1 MEKTI
6 SKNKKTDLNEGI
18 NLNEILERESNL
30 YLFIKRSIDIICS
43 LAGIIVLSPIFLIVS
58 ILIKIEDPKGRI
70 IFCQERNGQHP
81 KTFKMYKFRSM
92 VHNAEELLKHLQE
105 QNEQTGPAF
114 KMTDDP
120 RITKVGKFIRK
131 TSLDELPQLFNV
143 LKGDMSLVGPRP
155 PIPREV
161 EQYNSYQ
168 KQRLLV
174 KPGLTCIWQVSGRN
188 NIGFDEWVE
197 MDLEYIKNYNEWMNN
212 PYFDD
217 ETKQE
222 LKAIQND
229 EKEIEDRFYKEL
241 EFGTG
246 GLRGVIGYGTNRIN
260 KYTVRKATFGLCN
273 YILKKC
279 KEYGQKRGVVIAYD
293 SRHKSKEFCIEAAKT
308 LAACGIKAY
317 IYDSLRSTPQ
327 LSFSVRYLNC
337 VAGIVITASHNP
349 PEYNGYKVY
358 WSDGGQVCPDIANE
372 IIQEVNKI
380 EDYSKIPTTK
390 LGDNLIQVLNKDID
404 KAFINEVKKQIINQD
419 VIDRVGDKIKII
431 YTPIHGTGNIP
442 VREVLKQSGFKNV
455 EVVKEQELPDSNFST
470 VEYPNPEEK
479 AVFEIAIEMAKNSG
493 ADIIMGTDPDCDR
506 VGVVV
511 KNNEG
516 EYVVLNGNQVGS
528 LLVEYVISS
537 NKENISNQVN
547 PTIIKTIV
555 TSELGAKIAKENGVD
570 CIDTLTGFK
579 FIGEKINQFEQNKDR
594 TFVMGYEESYGY
606 LVGTHARDKDGVVS
620 ALLISE
626 MAAYYYDKGMTLYEG
641 LQEVYKKYGYYKEDL
656 KSITLKGIDG
666 MKQIQNIMD
675 YFRTSDIQTIAD
687 IKVAEVRDYKKG
699 INDLPKS
706 DVLKFILEDESWIAV
721 RPSGT
726 EAKIKFYFGCNGENQ
741 ELVDDKLDLIMEY
754 IIKRV
759 NV

>member
-1 MEKTI
+1 M
-6 SKNKKTDLNEGI
+6 
-18 NLNEILERESNL
+18 R
-30 YLFIKRSIDIICS
+30 
-43 LAGIIVLSPIFLIVS
+43 
-58 ILIKIEDPKGRI
+58 
-70 IFCQERNGQHP
+70 
-81 KTFKMYKFRSM
+81 
-92 VHNAEELLKHLQE
+92 
-105 QNEQTGPAF
+105 
-114 KMTDDP
+114 
-120 RITKVGKFIRK
+120 
-131 TSLDELPQLFNV
+131 
-143 LKGDMSLVGPRP
+143 
-155 PIPREV
+155 
-161 EQYNSYQ
+161 
-168 KQRLLV
+168 
-174 KPGLTCIWQVSGRN
+174 
-188 NIGFDEWVE
+188 
-197 MDLEYIKNYNEWMNN
+197 EYIKNYNEWMNN

-279 KEYGQKRGVVIAYD
+279 KEDGQKRGVVIAYD

-620 ALLISE
+620 SLLISE

-641 LQEVYKKYGYYKEDL
+641 LQEVYKKYGYYKEEL

-666 MKQIQNIMD
+666 MKQIQNIMNS
-675 YFRTSDIQTIAD
+675 FRNSGIDSIAD
-687 IKVAEVRDYKKG
+687 IKVNEIRDYKEG
-699 INDLPKS
+699 IDDLPKS
-706 DVLKFILEDESWIAV
+706 DVLKFILEDGSWIAV

-726 EAKIKFYFGCNGENQ
+726 EPKIKFYFGCNGDNQ
-741 ELVDDKLDLIMEY
+741 EIVDEKLELIIED
-754 IIKRV
+754 ITNRV
-759 NV
+759 NK

>member
-1 MEKTI
+1 M
-6 SKNKKTDLNEGI
+6 
-18 NLNEILERESNL
+18 R
-30 YLFIKRSIDIICS
+30 
-43 LAGIIVLSPIFLIVS
+43 
-58 ILIKIEDPKGRI
+58 
-70 IFCQERNGQHP
+70 
-81 KTFKMYKFRSM
+81 
-92 VHNAEELLKHLQE
+92 
-105 QNEQTGPAF
+105 
-114 KMTDDP
+114 
-120 RITKVGKFIRK
+120 
-131 TSLDELPQLFNV
+131 
-143 LKGDMSLVGPRP
+143 
-155 PIPREV
+155 
-161 EQYNSYQ
+161 
-168 KQRLLV
+168 
-174 KPGLTCIWQVSGRN
+174 
-188 NIGFDEWVE
+188 
-197 MDLEYIKNYNEWMNN
+197 EYIKNYNEWMNN

-273 YILKKC
+273 YILKKHG
-279 KEYGQKRGVVIAYD
+279 KDGQKRGVVIAYD

-455 EVVKEQELPDSNFST
+455 EVVKGQELPDSNFST

-479 AVFEIAIEMAKNSG
+479 AVFEIAINMAKESG
-493 ADIIMGTDPDCDR
+493 TDIILGTDPDCDR

-528 LLVEYVISS
+528 LLVDYVISN

-675 YFRTSDIQTIAD
+675 YFRNSDIQTIAD
-687 IKVAEVRDYKKG
+687 IKVVEVRDYKKG

-726 EAKIKFYFGCNGENQ
+726 EPKIKFYFGCNGENK
-741 ELVDDKLDLIMEY
+741 ELVDDKLDK
-754 IIKRV
+754 IIEDILKKV
-759 NV
+759 NN